1 MTKVGFGFR
10 SKAQNLLQLQKF
22 NLSAQIPE
30 LITFTV
36 GEYKKSS
43 EAVIKTIQTKFKTNT
58 IIIRSSASNEDS
70 SSSSHAGEYDSVA
83 HVDASC
89 FDSIKNAVDKV
100 ISSYGDAL
108 DNDEFFA
115 QIQVKDVKLS
125 GVLFTRDLDTL
136 APYYIVN
143 FDLSGSIDGITSGS
157 SADSKTY
164 IRFRNSKYRCDNP
177 HVESVIKLA
186 EELFLI
192 TKDDALD
199 IEFAVDQNGIP
210 YLLQVRQIVREGKNI
225 SVTDQSLSD
234 ALYRVE
240 RKIEKLNGPHPG
252 LCGKNAIYSV
262 MTDWNPAEIIGTKPR
277 MLSLSMYKELIMDNI
292 WAYQR
297 SNYGYKN
304 LRGFP
309 LLVSFLGAPYIDVR
323 ASFNSFI
330 PAVLDQELTEKL
342 ADHYAKKLISTP
354 TDHDKVEFKIVY
366 SCYFLNL
373 SEKIKELLSEGFS
386 ELEVDRIKFSLL
398 QLTNKIISK
407 RDGLYRTDQERIA
420 KLDQKFIEVR
430 DSKLPTID
438 KIYWL
443 IEDCKRYG
451 TLPFAGLARAG
462 FIAVQLLR
470 SMVDLQIIT
479 ASEFNRYLKSLNTVS
494 KQLVNDFGSYRKN
507 QKTKQQILDKYG
519 HLRPGTYDILSA
531 RYDEAFDVYFSEDSI
546 TNNHLEEEGEH
557 FEFSDSHKE
566 KISFHL
572 AQNGI
577 MVSVDELMEFIK
589 EAIEGREYSK
599 FVFTRSLSHVLLLI
613 DQLGSSVGIS
623 KEDMSYVD
631 VKTILSLYSS
641 VTSLDLGSILKENI
655 QRNKAEYEV
664 TKAIKLPEIITDP
677 SKIYSFY
684 VGESE
689 PNFVTQNRIVE
700 TVILESQ
707 LTSADL
713 KDRIVMIRSADPGY
727 DWLFSRNIAGLV
739 TMYGG
744 SNSHMAIRCAELQIP
759 AAIGCGERLFDQL
772 SQSSMIEIDCAS
784 RQIRKIN

>member
-1 MTKVGFGFR
+1 
-10 SKAQNLLQLQKF
+10 
-22 NLSAQIPE
+22 
-30 LITFTV
+30 
-36 GEYKKSS
+36 
-43 EAVIKTIQTKFKTNT
+43 
-58 IIIRSSASNEDS
+58 
-70 SSSSHAGEYDSVA
+70 
-83 HVDASC
+83 
-89 FDSIKNAVDKV
+89 
-100 ISSYGDAL
+100 
-108 DNDEFFA
+108 
-115 QIQVKDVKLS
+115 
-125 GVLFTRDLDTL
+125 
-136 APYYIVN
+136 
-143 FDLSGSIDGITSGS
+143 
-157 SADSKTY
+157 
-164 IRFRNSKYRCDNP
+164 
-177 HVESVIKLA
+177 
-186 EELFLI
+186 
-192 TKDDALD
+192 
-199 IEFAVDQNGIP
+199 
-210 YLLQVRQIVREGKNI
+210 
-225 SVTDQSLSD
+225 
-234 ALYRVE
+234 
-240 RKIEKLNGPHPG
+240 
-252 LCGKNAIYSV
+252 
-262 MTDWNPAEIIGTKPR
+262 
-277 MLSLSMYKELIMDNI
+277 
-292 WAYQR
+292 
-297 SNYGYKN
+297 
-304 LRGFP
+304 
-309 LLVSFLGAPYIDVR
+309 
-323 ASFNSFI
+323 
-330 PAVLDQELTEKL
+330 
-342 ADHYAKKLISTP
+342 
-354 TDHDKVEFKIVY
+354 
-366 SCYFLNL
+366 
-373 SEKIKELLSEGFS
+373 
-386 ELEVDRIKFSLL
+386 
-398 QLTNKIISK
+398 
-407 RDGLYRTDQERIA
+407 LYRTDQERIA